1 MAGDTHE
8 LTMAET
14 GMPGETLAEVGTGP
28 RSFSWWGMVWLIATE
43 ATLFAILLASYFYL
57 RFRTGVVWPPDH
69 IHPPKLELP
78 LIMTAILWSSS
89 IPVHMAEKGIE
100 RGDQRRLK
108 GGLAFGFL
116 LGAVF
121 LFITLAVEWP
131 ETLHEFTPRT
141 NAYGSMF
148 FTITGFH
155 ASHVIVGL
163 SMSLWTQMRAWQGA
177 FDDMKHVTVQ
187 NFAMYWH
194 FVDIV
199 WLFVLLS
206 VYLSPHL

>member
-1 MAGDTHE
+1 MAGGAHE
-8 LTMAET
+8 LTVAET
-14 GMPGETLAEVGTGP
+14 GMPGEVLPETAVGP
-28 RSFSWWGMVWLIATE
+28 RSFGWWGMVWLIATE
-43 ATLFAILLASYFYL
+43 ATLFAILIASYFYL
-57 RFRTGVVWPPDH
+57 RFRTSPHWPPDH
-69 IHPPKLELP
+69 IEPPELALP

-89 IPVHMAEKGIE
+89 IPVHIAEKGIE

-108 GGLAFGFL
+108 AGLAAGFV
-116 LGAVF
+116 LGAAF

-131 ETLHEFTPRT
+131 ETLHHFTPRT

-163 SMSLWTQMRAWQGA
+163 SVSLFTQVRAWQGA
-177 FDDMKHVTVQ
+177 YDEKRHLSVQ

-199 WLFVLLS
+199 WLFVLLAL
-206 VYLSPHL
+206 YISPHL